1 MRPIYILLYKIGP
14 ISYLPNGPAQAQN
27 FYGAIS
33 PTHRRSK
40 YAKMN
45 LQLKS
50 GWYKCFA
57 TQKDYLLKITL
68 LKMFLKKP
76 LILAMQIICNVKK

>member
-57 TQKDYLLKITL
+57 TQKDYLLSGNTIMITYVFVLYFPEKI
-68 LKMFLKKP
+68 
-76 LILAMQIICNVKK
+76 

>member
-57 TQKDYLLKITL
+57 TQKDCLLSEK
-68 LKMFLKKP
+68 
-76 LILAMQIICNVKK
+76 

>member
-50 GWYKCFA
+50 GWYGVVWKSGRRPVKKVAIYGKQLQFL
-57 TQKDYLLKITL
+57 DS
-68 LKMFLKKP
+68 LKKVA
-76 LILAMQIICNVKK
+76 IY